1 MWTVSNWRWYQRY
14 IKPLTS
20 MIDDLITYLKNNGQ
34 RKLYPVCNRI
44 IIYLFPLSFIWYI
57 FNSLYDA
64 KIKTHRKYVGL
75 CVLKSLK
82 NNHKKEQNFVF
93 VKFATREYLIHGTL
107 KQWIIT
113 MYWQYDSKTYIGS
126 RMCMHIERYS
136 IPGTHSTVGSY
147 TIISGFFACHENGE
161 NVVYF

>member
-1 MWTVSNWRWYQRY
+1 MWTVSNWRRYQRY

-20 MIDDLITYLKNNGQ
+20 MIDDLITYLKTMDRENCT
-34 RKLYPVCNRI
+34 RYVIELLYT
-44 IIYLFPLSFIWYI
+44 YFLYLSFIWYI

-113 MYWQYDSKTYIGS
+113 MYWLYDSKTYIGS

-147 TIISGFFACHENGE
+147 TIISGFKNGE